1 MKVNSLI
8 LLLCLMVGVSE
19 AYAQTLVAPASSSKN
34 QVQNQQSIG
43 NIRTNIQDTTED
55 EVAEEQEQDNPYVE
69 DAVFKSEAKAK
80 EPVYDN
86 TYGSVHR
93 FKIVQGKVVMMDN
106 IERNILIYYS
116 NFRVSKGMDG
126 IVRCSMRINVL
137 NDLTDRINTL
147 GFKLIWPQIST
158 SLHLS
163 KLNPGVNTYSD
174 ITLLGDGCFTM
185 DKVPVVEINRCR
197 LKGMSEEQC
206 ADKVK
211 WFRTGK

>member
-1 MKVNSLI
+1 MKINSLI
-8 LLLCLMVGVSE
+8 FLLCLLVGTSDV
-19 AYAQTLVAPASSSKN
+19 YAQTLAVPASSASN
-34 QVQNQQSIG
+34 RVQNRQLNG
-43 NIRTNIQDTTED
+43 NIRTNIQTSKDEDVTTEP
-55 EVAEEQEQDNPYVE
+55 QENPYVE
-69 DAVFKSEAKAK
+69 SSRYKPETEDK
-80 EPVYDN
+80 EPSYDN

-93 FKIVQGKVVMMDN
+93 FKIVRGKVVMMDN